1 MGSTEAKA
9 APQEGR
15 LTDHVWPRGGR
26 PGHEQL
32 GVQTLGDKSARRS
45 RKYKELLQQET
56 PHSPSQRP
64 DISPKTTDGHTHVE
78 RCSDPRSR
86 GKRESEPPRDPAP
99 PGPAHTE
106 ERAGQREGRGQAAC
120 ALLLERRGRASRCG
134 PPRGLLNNAEQDS
147 PRSGDPTSG
156 HGSQVSG
163 RHPVRA
169 EFRQT
174 VKPLR
179 AAGGTGSLGSDHA
192 TQEAGVL
199 ARVHPEGPRGQHV
212 QGEPVTPRQT
222 LGDAT
227 GG

>member
-106 ERAGQREGRGQAAC
+106 ECAERAAARTRAGRVCAAAGEEGKGQPLWTTTRASQQRRAGFPAIRRPHFWARKPSLRETPRSSRIQANGEAPTGRGWDWQPGVGPRDAGGRSPGPC
-120 ALLLERRGRASRCG
+120 APRGPARTARSGRASH
-134 PPRGLLNNAEQDS
+134 
-147 PRSGDPTSG
+147 T
-156 HGSQVSG
+156 
-163 RHPVRA
+163 
-169 EFRQT
+169 QT
-174 VKPLR
+174 D
-179 AAGGTGSLGSDHA
+179 TG
-192 TQEAGVL
+192 
-199 ARVHPEGPRGQHV
+199 
-212 QGEPVTPRQT
+212 
-222 LGDAT
+222 
-227 GG
+227 